1 MRCYANQLPSELNK
15 GLKPFYLVFGEEPF
29 QEAQCVQQ
37 IRDTAKAQGFDEV
50 IKFTLMQG
58 FDWQEII
65 AQYQSMSLFSARTII
80 ELDLNQQKPGTP
92 GSNTFKKIVE
102 LINPDTILIVKGA
115 KASQDVQRGA
125 WFKALDKHGVFVPCY
140 PLAGNH
146 LKRWLDEQVA
156 RLSLNMQ
163 NEAKLSLIN
172 ATEGNLLACFQELEK
187 LSLLHGNA
195 LITQQ
200 LVMQGLLN
208 QAKFDIFDLSDALLN
223 GHAKQAIKVLNKL
236 ASDNT
241 EVVSILWAIN
251 KELTSL
257 LTIQQGLLNGEPIA
271 QLFKKNGIWKN
282 QQGPVQNAINRL
294 NINTLEQISSELAL
308 FDSSYKQGNLITPYQ
323 ALAHICIKFCQ
334 PLDIPMPCHA
344 LN

>member
-1 MRCYANQLPSELNK
+1 MRCYANQLTSELKK

-37 IRDTAKAQGFDEV
+37 IRDAAKAQGFDEV

-80 ELDLNQQKPGTP
+80 ELDLNQQKPGVV
-92 GSNTFKKIVE
+92 GSNTFKKVIE
-102 LINPDTILIVKGA
+102 LINPDTLLIIKGA
-115 KASQDVQRGA
+115 KASQEVQRGA

-140 PLAGNH
+140 PLAGSH
-146 LKRWLDEQVA
+146 LKRWLDDQVN

-163 NEAKLSLIN
+163 NDAKISLIN

-251 KELTSL
+251 KELNTLMSVQL
-257 LTIQQGLLNGEPIA
+257 GLLNGEPIA
-271 QLFKKNGIWKN
+271 NLFKQKAIWKN

-294 NINTLEQISSELAL
+294 NIQTLEHISSELAL
-308 FDSSYKQGNLITPYQ
+308 FDSSYKQGNLIAPYQ

-334 PLDIPMPCHA
+334 PLDIPMLCHA